1 MSMMDSRLKPNTTV
15 PAGSAQVPGS
25 SGPRWRIRCDA
36 RAMASAVACPL
47 LGGSASATA
56 ATKASSP
63 HIAAKYAAKRRPL
76 MYAANWAAPGCRT
89 TRWRRPA
96 GLCTAVLR
104 AWSTLRSIR
113 RAGQPTLPLTGGC
126 ALSAQLVIQGG
137 ATVTSRGPGCSQG
150 LLKGRSAGLRRLRLP
165 VLAGMLGL
173 LAVSLSGCSWSDAF
187 ALGWPRGITTEGDWN
202 RQLWIGAV
210 IASLV
215 VGVLVWGLMFWAIA
229 FHRHKATD
237 TELPRQ
243 FGYNMPLELVLTVTP
258 FLIISVLFYF
268 TVVVQEKVLHLAKDP
283 DIVIDVTSFQWN
295 WKFGYQHVDF
305 KDGTR
310 AYDLSDPARK
320 KAMTSKPEGKDERG
334 EELVGPVAGLNKEDR
349 TYLNFD
355 KVETL
360 GTSTEIPVL
369 VLPTGK
375 RIEFVL
381 NSADVIHAFWVPEF
395 LFKRDVMP
403 NPAANNSVNVFQ
415 VQEITKTGAFVGHCA
430 EMCGT
435 YHSMM
440 NFEVRV
446 VTPNDFKAYLQQRI
460 AGKTNAEALQAIAQ
474 PPLAVTTHPFDTRR
488 GELAGSQ

>member
-1 MSMMDSRLKPNTTV
+1 ML
-15 PAGSAQVPGS
+15 
-25 SGPRWRIRCDA
+25 
-36 RAMASAVACPL
+36 AV
-47 LGGSASATA
+47 
-56 ATKASSP
+56 
-63 HIAAKYAAKRRPL
+63 
-76 MYAANWAAPGCRT
+76 
-89 TRWRRPA
+89 
-96 GLCTAVLR
+96 
-104 AWSTLRSIR
+104 
-113 RAGQPTLPLTGGC
+113 
-126 ALSAQLVIQGG
+126 
-137 ATVTSRGPGCSQG
+137 
-150 LLKGRSAGLRRLRLP
+150 
-165 VLAGMLGL
+165 
-173 LAVSLSGCSWSDAF
+173 LAVSLSGCSWQQVF
-187 ALGWPRGITTEGDWN
+187 ALGWPDGITPEAHLN
-202 RQLWIGAV
+202 RELWIGAV

-215 VGVLVWGLMFWAIA
+215 VGVIVWGLIFWASA
-229 FHRHKATD
+229 FHRKKASD

-268 TVVVQEKVLHLAKDP
+268 TVVVQEKMLHIAKDP

-295 WKFGYQHVDF
+295 WKFGYQRVDL
-305 KDGTR
+305 KDGTPP
-310 AYDLSDPARK
+310 YDGSDPERK
-320 KAMTSKPEGKDERG
+320 KSMVSKPEGKDEHG

-375 RIEFVL
+375 RIEFQL

-403 NPAANNSVNVFQ
+403 NPKANNSINVFQ
-415 VQEITKTGAFVGHCA
+415 VEEITKTGAFVGHCA

-460 AGKTNAEALQAIAQ
+460 AGKTNAQALQAIAQ
-474 PPLAVTTHPFDTRR
+474 SPVAVTTHPFETRR
-488 GELAGSQ
+488 GELAGSQS